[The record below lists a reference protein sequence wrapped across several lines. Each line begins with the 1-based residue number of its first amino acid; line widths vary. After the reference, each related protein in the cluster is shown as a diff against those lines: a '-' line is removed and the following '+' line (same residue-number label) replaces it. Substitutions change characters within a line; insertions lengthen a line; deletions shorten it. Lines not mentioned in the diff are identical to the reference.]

1 MHSNMK
7 NNKYRPNRWFVLV
20 VVVAVVSTL
29 VYAQTALRI
38 TIIGDST
45 VCNYAASS
53 YPQTGWGQV
62 IGLFFNSGSVVIN
75 NKAIGG
81 RSTRSFYQEGRWAQI
96 VPTLQKGE
104 YVFIQFG
111 HNDRDY
117 NKAERY
123 TDTTAYKEYLRKY
136 VNESRAKG
144 AIPVLVSPMNMNAWN
159 GSAVRE
165 VFCEGANNYR
175 GAMLNVANELKVPFI
190 DLEKKSVA
198 LQKRMGA
205 DYCAKFI
212 YLGLEAKEYPN
223 FPNGVSDGTHF
234 QEMGANF
241 MAKFVCEGI
250 NELKS
255 NADMAKLAAL
265 LKPQFKVNVIKGKSV
280 TGTATESGNTFP
292 ESTSITI
299 KIRLA
304 SSDKFTAWYESTGK
318 KVSTVPL
325 YTFNM
330 KAADITLTTDQ
341 PITETVEK
349 IPVTRNFE
357 VDYTGN
363 TLIINQVSSK
373 VSIDIY
379 SLAGKKLLTK
389 VIDAELRNCSI
400 RIPLGFLS
408 KGTYLLRVSEN
419 NQKPVSIFKTF
430 VNRQ

>member
-1 MHSNMK
+1 MIENYKVK
-7 NNKYRPNRWFVLV
+7 NYKSIRWTVLLAGI
-20 VVVAVVSTL
+20 AVVSTL

-45 VCNYAASS
+45 VCNYAASK

-62 IGLFFNSGSVVIN
+62 LGLFFNSGSVIIN

-81 RSTRSFYQEGRWAQI
+81 RSTRNFYQEGRWTEI

-123 TDTTAYKEYLRKY
+123 TDTTDYKEYLRKY

-144 AIPVLVSPMNMNAWN
+144 AIPVLISPMNMNAWN
-159 GSAVRE
+159 GSSVRE

-175 GAMLNVANELKVPFI
+175 GAMMNVVKELTVPFI

-223 FPNGVSDGTHF
+223 YPDGVSDGTHF

-255 NADMAKLAAL
+255 NADMAKLAAQ
-265 LKPQFKVNVIKGKSV
+265 LKPQFKVNVIKGKSI

-292 ESTSITI
+292 ESASVTI

-304 SSDKFTAWYESTGK
+304 SADKFTAWYESTGK

-325 YTFNM
+325 YTFCM
-330 KAADITLTTDQ
+330 KTADITLTPDQ
-341 PITETVEK
+341 PTTGIRKKT
-349 IPVTRNFE
+349 PVTRNME
-357 VDYTGN
+357 IDYAAN
-363 TLIINQVSSK
+363 TLILNQVSSF

-379 SLAGKKLLTK
+379 SLAGKKILTK
-389 VIDAELRNCSI
+389 KIAPEPNAGLI
-400 RIPLGFLS
+400 RVPVESLS
-408 KGTYLLRVSEN
+408 EGSYIVRVTGN
-419 NQKPVSIFKTF
+419 NLKSVSTFTMF
-430 VNRQ
+430 VNRL

>member
-1 MHSNMK
+1 MLK
-7 NNKYRPNRWFVLV
+7 NKKTDNNRLIRRV
-20 VVVAVVSTL
+20 VCVTTVVFLSTL

-62 IGLFFNSGSVVIN
+62 LGLFFNSGSVVIN

-81 RSTRSFYQEGRWAQI
+81 RSSRSFYQEGRWAQI

-117 NKAERY
+117 TKTERY
-123 TDTTAYKEYLRKY
+123 TDTTDYKEYLRKY
-136 VNESRAKG
+136 INESRAKG

-159 GSAVRE
+159 GTAVRE

-175 GAMLNVANELKVPFI
+175 GAMLNVANELKAPFI
-190 DLEKKSVA
+190 DLEKRSVA
-198 LQKRMGA
+198 LQKRLGA
-205 DYCAKFI
+205 DFCAKFI
-212 YLGLEAKEYPN
+212 YLGLDPKEYAN
-223 FPNGVSDGTHF
+223 FPDGVSDGTHF

-250 NELKS
+250 NELKT

-265 LKPQFKVNVIKGKSV
+265 LKPQFKITVTKGKSI
-280 TGTATESGNTFP
+280 TGPVTESGNTFP

-299 KIRLA
+299 KIKLA
-304 SSDKFTAWYESTGK
+304 SEDKFTAWYESTGK

-325 YTFNM
+325 YTFTM
-330 KAADITLTTDQ
+330 KSADIAFSTDQ
-341 PITETVEK
+341 PVTGVEK
-349 IPVTRNFE
+349 KLPVNQKIE
-357 VDYTGN
+357 CDYAAN
-363 TLIINQVSSK
+363 TVIINQVYST
-373 VSIDIY
+373 VSIDVY
-379 SLAGKKLLTK
+379 SLSGKKVSGKHLSADPK
-389 VIDAELRNCSI
+389 ESSVRV
-400 RIPLGFLS
+400 PLGFLS
-408 KGTYLLRVSEN
+408 KGTYLLRVSGP
-419 NQKPVSIFKTF
+419 NQKSPLTFKMF
-430 VNRQ
+430 VN

>member
-1 MHSNMK
+1 MLK
-7 NNKYRPNRWFVLV
+7 DNKTNHNRSIRWLLFILV
-20 VVVAVVSTL
+20 VIIVSTL
-29 VYAQTALRI
+29 VVYAQTSLRI

-62 IGLFFNSGSVVIN
+62 IGLFFNSGSVVVN

-81 RSTRSFYQEGRWAQI
+81 RSSRSFYQEGRWAQI

-117 NKAERY
+117 TKAERY
-123 TDTTAYKEYLRKY
+123 TDTTDYKEYLRKY
-136 VNESRAKG
+136 INESRAKG

-159 GSAVRE
+159 GTSVRE

-175 GAMLNVANELKVPFI
+175 GAMLNVANELKAPFI
-190 DLEKKSVA
+190 DLEKKSVD
-198 LQKRMGA
+198 LQKRVGV

-212 YLGLEAKEYPN
+212 YLGLDPNEYPN

-255 NADMAKLAAL
+255 NADMAKLAVL
-265 LKPQFKVNVIKGKSV
+265 IKPQFKVNITKGKSI
-280 TGTATESGNTFP
+280 TGPVTESGNTFP
-292 ESTSITI
+292 ESTSITTKI
-299 KIRLA
+299 KLA
-304 SSDKFTAWYESTGK
+304 SGDKFTAWYESTGK

-325 YTFNM
+325 YTFTM
-330 KAADITLTTDQ
+330 KPAEITFSTD
-341 PITETVEK
+341 PPVTEVEK
-349 IPVTRNFE
+349 KKPVIQKIAI
-357 VDYTGN
+357 DYAAN
-363 TLIINQVSSK
+363 TVIINQVSSM

-379 SLAGKKLLTK
+379 SVSGIKVSTK
-389 VIDAELRNCSI
+389 HLPADSKENSVRL
-400 RIPLGFLS
+400 PLGSLS
-408 KGTYLLRVSEN
+408 KGTYLLRVSGGN
-419 NQKPVSIFKTF
+419 LKSALIFKLF
-430 VNRQ
+430 VN

>member
-1 MHSNMK
+1 M
-7 NNKYRPNRWFVLV
+7 RRVVFVAVLV
-20 VVVAVVSTL
+20 VASTL
-29 VYAQTALRI
+29 VYAQIALRI

-45 VCNYAASS
+45 VCNYAASN

-81 RSTRSFYQEGRWAQI
+81 RSSRSFYQEGRWAQI

-117 NKAERY
+117 TKAERY
-123 TDTTAYKEYLRKY
+123 TDTTDYKEYLRKY
-136 VNESRAKG
+136 INESRAKG

-159 GSAVRE
+159 GTSVRE

-175 GAMLNVANELKVPFI
+175 GAMLNVANELKAPFI

-198 LQKRMGA
+198 LQKRLGA
-205 DYCAKFI
+205 DFCAKFI
-212 YLGLEAKEYPN
+212 YLGLDPNEYPN

-265 LKPQFKVNVIKGKSV
+265 LKPQFKVNVTKSKSI
-280 TGTATESGNTFP
+280 TGPVTESGNTFP
-292 ESTSITI
+292 ESSSITI
-299 KIRLA
+299 KIKLA
-304 SSDKFTAWYESTGK
+304 SGDKFTAWYESTGK

-325 YTFNM
+325 YTFIM
-330 KAADITLTTDQ
+330 KATDMSFSTDQ
-341 PITETVEK
+341 PVTEVEK
-349 IPVTRNFE
+349 KLPFIRKVE
-357 VDYTGN
+357 CDYAAN
-363 TLIINQVSSK
+363 TVIINQVSSM

-379 SLAGKKLLTK
+379 SLSGRKVSTKHLTADSK
-389 VIDAELRNCSI
+389 ENSI
-400 RIPLGFLS
+400 RLPLGFLS
-408 KGTYLLRVSEN
+408 KGTYLLKVSGN
-419 NQKPVSIFKTF
+419 NLKSALTFKTF
-430 VNRQ
+430 VN